1 MALNI
6 DKYKQLPILKGTP
19 NPRDLKEGVPVFR
32 FTHQGII
39 QFIKYRGQLYNTIFE
54 PTKFMHK
61 KEGFISEKA
70 NGGSFTFKQGKIDST
85 SNALE
90 SFSFF
95 ENFKVE
101 CFGVFLNPQLAD
113 ERYTNHVATNI
124 TKNGFDIDRYDSAG
138 DATINYL
145 AIGK

>member
-54 PTKFMHK
+54 PTKSMHK

-70 NGGSFTFKQGKIDST
+70 NGGSFTFKQGFKIKT
-85 SNALE
+85 L
-90 SFSFF
+90 FI
-95 ENFKVE
+95 FKILK
-101 CFGVFLNPQLAD
+101 GKSPRKTL
-113 ERYTNHVATNI
+113 
-124 TKNGFDIDRYDSAG
+124 FDIIRH
-138 DATINYL
+138 DATI
-145 AIGK
+145 I